1 MAWVECSVHE
11 GVPVAARQGVSTHL
25 EALVGVV
32 VAVSWSGVVEIA
44 FDKGLVALAY
54 SSAIG

>member
-25 EALVGVV
+25 DALTRVV
-32 VAVSWSGVVEIA
+32 VAVGWGGVVEIA
-44 FDKGLVALAY
+44 FDKGLVALAN